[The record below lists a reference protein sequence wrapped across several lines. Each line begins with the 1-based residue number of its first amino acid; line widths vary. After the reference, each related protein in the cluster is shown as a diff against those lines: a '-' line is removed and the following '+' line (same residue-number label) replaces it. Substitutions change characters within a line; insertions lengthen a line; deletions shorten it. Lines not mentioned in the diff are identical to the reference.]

1 MAITK
6 KRRVFIEAY
15 LKSWNATEAARAAD
29 YTHPGSQGH
38 RLLKNVEIQ
47 EEIQR
52 RLDEK
57 CMGADEVL
65 LRLAEQARADISE
78 FITDH
83 GAVDWG
89 AVKKRGH
96 LIKKVAHNKGRN
108 SSIELYDSQSAL
120 ALIGKHHRLFTDRV
134 EHSGEVEHKHSVDLT
149 TISDDELD
157 TLAEIAQRIRGN

>member
-1 MAITK
+1 MAITR
-6 KRRVFIEAY
+6 KRRSFIESY
-15 LKSWNATEAARAAD
+15 LKCWNATQAATVAG
-29 YTHPGSQGH
+29 YKHPRRQGS
-38 RLLKNVEIQ
+38 RLLSFVDIR

-83 GAVDWG
+83 GAVDWE

-96 LIKKVAHNKGRN
+96 LIKKIAHNKGKN
-108 SSIELYDSQSAL
+108 SIVELHDAQAAL
-120 ALIGKHHRLFTDRV
+120 ALIGKHHRLFVDRQEV
-134 EHSGEVEHKHSVDLT
+134 TGKDGAPVEVEIKEVVIELPPE
-149 TISDDELD
+149 DEPMAD
-157 TLAEIAQRIRGN
+157 PE

>member
-1 MAITK
+1 MAITQ

-15 LKSWNATEAARAAD
+15 LKDWNATEAARVAD
-29 YTHPGSQGH
+29 YAHPGSQGH

-65 LRLAEQARADISE
+65 LRLAEQARADISG

-83 GAVDWG
+83 GAVDWE
-89 AVKKRGH
+89 AVRERGH
-96 LIKKVAHNKGRN
+96 LIKKVAHSKGKN
-108 SSIELYDSQSAL
+108 STIELHDAQAAL
-120 ALIGKHHRLFTDRV
+120 ALIGKHHRLFVDRQ
-134 EHSGEVEHKHSVDLT
+134 EITGKDGAPIEVEIKEV
-149 TISDDELD
+149 IVELPPENEPMAD
-157 TLAEIAQRIRGN
+157 SE